1 MKLFLSTRE
10 KSYSPIY
17 SWPPLDCML
26 LLPNYYGIQSW
37 PKFKFNVQHPSFVFN
52 IQDLMWTSHLTD
64 SVTPGDLEVVYT
76 KTEDAIDGVFWL
88 ATQTPPI
95 LIAHPW
101 KTHAGFVPKN
111 MVMVARIT
119 ELKSHFCAMRSLSL
133 FLYILIQHFTSVLVV
148 SNWKLPPPLQL
159 NQYPSPATSTLEN
172 SF

>member
-37 PKFKFNVQHPSFVFN
+37 PKFKFNLHHPSFVLN

-76 KTEDAIDGVFWL
+76 KTEDAIEGVFWL
-88 ATQTPPI
+88 ATQTPPVLYCSPLKNSCWI
-95 LIAHPW
+95 CAQKYGNGCKNNWIKITFLCNVISVTVSAH
-101 KTHAGFVPKN
+101 TYTTFH
-111 MVMVARIT
+111 
-119 ELKSHFCAMRSLSL
+119 LS
-133 FLYILIQHFTSVLVV
+133 VGG
-148 SNWKLPPPLQL
+148 
-159 NQYPSPATSTLEN
+159 
-172 SF
+172 